1 MQTVPSPDPRERE
14 KWVPSR
20 SILPLII
27 GQNFGDE
34 VDQDELE
41 KLELFERG
49 LENGLNREETI
60 EEAVEKVVK
69 MAIAAEFGPSLVAGK
84 GSLDMVRKITR
95 AILAEP
101 KLRQQA
107 LIIIDRFTK

>member
-1 MQTVPSPDPRERE
+1 MNMQTVPSPRKKENWPPT
-14 KWVPSR
+14 K
-20 SILPLII
+20 SILPFII
-27 GQNFGDE
+27 GQNMGEDVE
-34 VDQDELE
+34 QKELA
-41 KLELFERG
+41 KLDLFEKG
-49 LENGLNREETI
+49 LENGLLKEETI

-84 GSLDMVRKITR
+84 GSVDMVRKITR

>member
-1 MQTVPSPDPRERE
+1 MGEDVEQ
-14 KWVPSR
+14 K
-20 SILPLII
+20 
-27 GQNFGDE
+27 
-34 VDQDELE
+34 ELA
-41 KLELFERG
+41 KLDLFEKG
-49 LENGLNREETI
+49 LENGLLKEETI

-84 GSLDMVRKITR
+84 GSVDMVRKITR